1 MIKPRFLFV
10 LPSLR
15 AGGAEKVV
23 IRIANDLVSHGEVVA
38 LAVVDCVGELRGDL
52 DQNIV
57 VHDLGIQKTRYAFF
71 ALVRLIRRLSPELIF
86 SSLTRV
92 SLLLLMARP
101 LLPRST
107 RIVVRQPGI
116 ASIDL
121 KHLEPRW
128 LYQLLFVRLMPRADL
143 IVTQSGPMTTDLA
156 SILATRVGRVVEIPN
171 PSPTVDRR
179 SYLDAGTPF
188 SGATNFL
195 AVGRLSSEKGYDT
208 LLAAFSIVAA
218 RRDDARLT
226 IIGDG
231 PLAAELQDL
240 CARLGITAKVSF
252 LGFVADPF
260 PYYVHADAVVLAS
273 RWEGFPNVLIEAIA
287 SGTPVVATACGGV
300 TAEIVDQDRNGIVV
314 SADGPQPM
322 ARAMLQVL
330 GLGRDEAAA
339 PRKVDRFAPERV
351 LAEYRRQLLGRT
363 SAP

>member
-226 IIGDG
+226 IIGD
-231 PLAAELQDL
+231 
-240 CARLGITAKVSF
+240 AR
-252 LGFVADPF
+252 
-260 PYYVHADAVVLAS
+260 
-273 RWEGFPNVLIEAIA
+273 WQQN
-287 SGTPVVATACGGV
+287 C
-300 TAEIVDQDRNGIVV
+300 
-314 SADGPQPM
+314 
-322 ARAMLQVL
+322 
-330 GLGRDEAAA
+330 
-339 PRKVDRFAPERV
+339 
-351 LAEYRRQLLGRT
+351 RT
-363 SAP
+363 SAPGWESPPKYRFSASWPTRFPITCTQMPSSLRLDGRGFRMSSSRPSPRVPRW